1 MKQKQTITHRF
12 LKYLILII
20 IGSNLLVAM
29 FLYGIMRD
37 NAMKQAEN
45 LRQNL
50 MESNL
55 TMMQQYFDDVD
66 HIADAIIYNRDI
78 IRLMRNKQDTASDLT
93 LLRGIESQ
101 YYYSN
106 PDLKMSFFKS
116 GHWTNMYSIQEE
128 QAIPIPDYRYKDW
141 YQEIIW
147 TRNKKVLMAEEK
159 NGEGFGSVQTCVYK
173 IEDIYS
179 PNVVGYLKIDMDM
192 EYLKERFLHSFSK
205 IAGAT
210 ILDGEGNVLFYDKM
224 EVRVPAELLENNRE
238 GTYEDKDYIITYGT
252 SESTGWH
259 LCLASSKAEILR
271 AQNRIIPVLI
281 FMLLV
286 IVGFTFLISK
296 RSFSII
302 TVNYERL
309 AEGMEQVKRGNLTT
323 RVQPDTEDEINIL
336 IQEFNSM
343 MRRIDELI
351 KRVES
356 EQLLVKE
363 AEIKA
368 LQQQINPHF
377 IYNILETIMGLASEG
392 LDNEVIE
399 VSTCLSDM
407 LRYNTRFE
415 NVTVIAKELEQIKNY
430 VTVIKI
436 RFEDRF
442 EVYYDVDEE
451 CMDCQILKFTL
462 QPLLENAI
470 SHGLSETET
479 GGMLRIRIK
488 KEEDQISIM
497 IYDNGTGI
505 EKEKLQELN
514 ERLKVTGERPLEFIE
529 QYKSL
534 GILNVHL
541 RSKLFY
547 GDGYSIEIFSKETR
561 GTCISIKIP
570 FVRKLTE
577 TTGGGGI
584 LEGEDDYV
592 QSDDCRR

>member
-1 MKQKQTITHRF
+1 
-12 LKYLILII
+12 
-20 IGSNLLVAM
+20 
-29 FLYGIMRD
+29 
-37 NAMKQAEN
+37 
-45 LRQNL
+45 
-50 MESNL
+50 
-55 TMMQQYFDDVD
+55 
-66 HIADAIIYNRDI
+66 
-78 IRLMRNKQDTASDLT
+78 
-93 LLRGIESQ
+93 
-101 YYYSN
+101 
-106 PDLKMSFFKS
+106 
-116 GHWTNMYSIQEE
+116 
-128 QAIPIPDYRYKDW
+128 
-141 YQEIIW
+141 
-147 TRNKKVLMAEEK
+147 
-159 NGEGFGSVQTCVYK
+159 
-173 IEDIYS
+173 
-179 PNVVGYLKIDMDM
+179 
-192 EYLKERFLHSFSK
+192 
-205 IAGAT
+205 
-210 ILDGEGNVLFYDKM
+210 
-224 EVRVPAELLENNRE
+224 
-238 GTYEDKDYIITYGT
+238 
-252 SESTGWH
+252 
-259 LCLASSKAEILR
+259 
-271 AQNRIIPVLI
+271 
-281 FMLLV
+281 
-286 IVGFTFLISK
+286 
-296 RSFSII
+296 
-302 TVNYERL
+302 
-309 AEGMEQVKRGNLTT
+309 MEQVKRGNLTT